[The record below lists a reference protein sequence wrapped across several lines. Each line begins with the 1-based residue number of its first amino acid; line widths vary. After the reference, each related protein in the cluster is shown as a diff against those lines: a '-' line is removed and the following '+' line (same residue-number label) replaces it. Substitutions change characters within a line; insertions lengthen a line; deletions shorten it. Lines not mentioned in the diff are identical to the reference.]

1 MARDHPI
8 SGPDGGPD
16 GGPQMGSSRGP
27 SQMEEILDR
36 GVRMGVPKWVHIGGP
51 DGGPDGGPRDR
62 RIPAVGDYTWHR
74 GLAHV
79 VVLLIINNNT

>member
-1 MARDHPI
+1 
-8 SGPDGGPD
+8 
-16 GGPQMGSSRGP
+16 MGV
-27 SQMEEILDR
+27 QMEVSRWI
-36 GVRMGVPKWVHIGGP
+36 IP

-62 RIPAVGDYTWHR
+62 QTPAVGDYTWHH